1 MISFNI
7 LVVMKRL
14 SKDGLLVVRK
24 SARRTGKE
32 GSNVGWTFTHD
43 LVDLVEVRRTDAE
56 KRR

>member
-14 SKDGLLVVRK
+14 SKDGLFVVRK

-32 GSNVGWTFTHD
+32 GSNIGWTFTQ
-43 LVDLVEVRRTDAE
+43 DLVEVRRTDAE